1 MKHSTVAQFRCVP
14 ATRVIAVIAGV
25 IAALAT
31 SAITAAEDPG
41 NVAAVLKK
49 FNVPEAPS
57 PVRERKNWRAPKKL
71 VVLNVSVPAGA
82 ERDAIAAILPGV
94 KVVYVSDTAAAA
106 LEAKDADIVAGLTT
120 PPGVCAPEIIN
131 NAKQLRW
138 ILAIAAGVEQCMAIP
153 SVRSRNLL
161 VTNLRGID
169 AAAIGEHAIT
179 LALAMAHGIDTFVA
193 DQAKGRWSRQDAA
206 ATHLETLGG
215 KTLLVVG
222 LGGIGTEVASR
233 AHALGMKVIATR
245 ASGHEGPEY
254 VSYVGA
260 PDEMTKLA
268 GSADVVVNAAPLT
281 GQTTGIYDAK
291 FFAAMKPT
299 AYFVNV
305 ARGRSVVTADLIA
318 ALNQGT
324 IAGAG
329 LDVVDPE
336 PLPPDDPLWRAANII
351 ITPHISSFSDI
362 PNEARWVVLNENLR
376 RYAAGEK
383 MLSVVDLQREY

>member
-1 MKHSTVAQFRCVP
+1 MNRAFAILMG
-14 ATRVIAVIAGV
+14 ATAIL
-25 IAALAT
+25 AA
-31 SAITAAEDPG
+31 SAATAADDPDK
-41 NVAAVLKK
+41 VAAILKK
-49 FNVPEAPS
+49 FNVQEAAT
-57 PVRERKNWRAPKKL
+57 PVRERKDWRVPKKV
-71 VVLNVSVPAGA
+71 VVLAVSVPEGP
-82 ERDAIAAILPGV
+82 ERAAIAAILPGARI
-94 KVVYVSDTAAAA
+94 VYVEDAATAAS
-106 LEAKDADIVAGLTT
+106 EAKDADIVAGLTT
-120 PPGVCAPEIIN
+120 PPGVCQPEIIN

-138 ILAIAAGVEQCMAIP
+138 ILAIAAGVEQCIAVP
-153 SVRSRNLL
+153 AVRSRNLL

-169 AAAIGEHAIT
+169 SAAIGEHAIA
-179 LALAMAHGIDTFVA
+179 LALAMAHGIDTFVT
-193 DQAKGRWSRQDAA
+193 DQAKGRWSRQDAV

-245 ASGHEGPEY
+245 ASGHEGPDY
-254 VSYVGA
+254 VSYVGS
-260 PDEMTKLA
+260 PEELLKLA
-268 GSADVVVNAAPLT
+268 QSADVVVNAVPLT
-281 GQTTGIYDAK
+281 AQTTDIYDAK

-305 ARGRSVVTADLIA
+305 ARGGSVVTSDLVA
-318 ALNQGT
+318 ALNEGK

-336 PLPPDDPLWRAANII
+336 PLPSDHPLWRAPNVI

-362 PNEARWVVLNENLR
+362 PNEAKWVVLNENLR

-383 MLSVVDLQREY
+383 MLSVVDLKREY